1 MEMTNINIRTE
12 AEVKAKAQALFAMLG
27 LDMTTAINMFL
38 RQALREQALP
48 FRARIGDDIEA
59 TLCTSLAEMEAGVRG
74 YSLDEFSAI
83 LDKAIER
90 GTAQGG

>member
-12 AEVKAKAQALFAMLG
+12 TEVKTKAQALFAALG

-38 RQALREQALP
+38 RQAVREQALP
-48 FRARIGDDIEA
+48 FRARIGDDHEV
-59 TLCTSLAEMEAGVRG
+59 TLRASLAEMEAGVQG

-83 LDKAIER
+83 LDQAIER